1 MKRYISL
8 ILILLLVIAVAACTT
23 RPAESEATPAPSSDA
38 EVTAKPSGTPD
49 VQPSAEPS
57 AEPTQQP
64 EETEPPYRSFFSG
77 EGLSQQ
83 DYTRPFA
90 VMINNI
96 NVAQPQCGISQADI
110 IYEVLAE
117 GGITRMMAIFPNIK
131 DVGVI
136 GSMRSIRT
144 YYVDIAMAY
153 GAVAV
158 HAGYSEQAIARIR
171 SYGVNNICGV
181 TGYYADS
188 TFYRDSSRMSH
199 GIEHSL
205 FTTGEKL
212 YNCAE
217 KLGYSLTID
226 EDYNDG
232 LSFIKDGTPADGQP
246 ANTISVDFSSYKT
259 TDFTYHE
266 DTGLY
271 TAVQHGG
278 SYIDGDTGENVTF
291 TNVMVLSAAT
301 KTIDSYGRLDV
312 TLTGEGDGYFA
323 CGGKYVAIKWSRAGL
338 EDPFSYTLADGTPLE
353 IGVGKTY
360 IGIIASNG
368 GSAEFA

>member
-205 FTTGEKL
+205 FTTGENL
-212 YNCAE
+212 YKCAE
-217 KLGYSLTID
+217 EKKYPLTV
-226 EDYNDG
+226 EDYDAG
-232 LSFIKDGTPADGQP
+232 LHFVRDAVPADGETAESIKIDFTLYKSTELAYDADSGSYTMRQYDQDYIDG
-246 ANTISVDFSSYKT
+246 NTGEKVEFSNVLALSVKVAVLDGEGRISVDT
-259 TDFTYHE
+259 TA
-266 DTGLY
+266 G
-271 TAVQHGG
+271 
-278 SYIDGDTGENVTF
+278 
-291 TNVMVLSAAT
+291 
-301 KTIDSYGRLDV
+301 
-312 TLTGEGDGYFA
+312 GDGWYA
-323 CGGKYVAIKWSRAGL
+323 CGGKWVPITWARDAG
-338 EDPFSYTLADGTPLE
+338 DTFRYYNADGSELSLQ
-353 IGVGKTY
+353 VGTSY
-360 IGIIASNG
+360 IALVPTTGTVTI
-368 GSAEFA
+368 E